1 MKTLVKIF
9 VVAILLVGATAFSG
23 FGQGM
28 VYQTHQE
35 LTLAAADGLTES
47 WVQLPNNDYVR
58 TTYGGGNSVVESS
71 SGWTVSIQNSYQP
84 CIAQHDGTIWCAVRQ
99 NSTNTVIVG
108 SFTFPPTGQGT
119 VVLVKISSAGSVLN
133 AWQASGN
140 MALRNIAIKDN
151 NEIAVVGSAGTV
163 LEHLTSPN
171 GGGVVLIHNGND
183 WDTSKGFFIERPS
196 GGFNPIVVSAQY
208 LSNGNLALAGFT
220 EGGTVSFGGISIPPH
235 GGEDGFRGE
244 ITPSGIGVSAVQM
257 AGNGDEDYTLQITKA
272 DGSFMVTGTYT
283 QLINFYNADGSV
295 GGSLGQFPSGA
306 SHDHIYFAYY
316 DASGIFQSA
325 SVVYNQTATTDMLNI
340 DFVYGNNA
348 FYAMVGNTNGG
359 TVTTPTGTHNKVAPI
374 ILKFDNTGIPE
385 WSKQFDGVGS
395 NVPTQYGEEI
405 LVNVDIVTLT
415 GTEYLTCDL
424 DFNSGVVSIS
434 NTSYWA
440 EYFDGTVVGPTAN
453 FSGTPLNGE
462 APLNVSFSD
471 LSVAGTNGIS
481 SWTWTFE
488 GGTPG
493 TYSGQNPPA
502 IVYATAGTY
511 DVTLVV
517 SDGSLSDIELKADYV
532 MVSAPAPYLTI
543 NPSTVTVSAAAGSVT
558 SMFTI
563 TSNESWTIETSDPE
577 VTTAP
582 SSGSGNQTI
591 NVSYPAINTIAGTT
605 YTVTVT
611 SGSGIVEVF
620 TINQNGVSASIT
632 LSDYSETVGSA
643 AGSYPIVVTCPD
655 DYTFSVTDGV
665 FSYASPNTGTG
676 SQTVIINYDENTS
689 SDQRVDILTFSGSGV
704 SADFTLTQLGV
715 GAPLQVTTSALASVV
730 TLGASTQLFA
740 NPSGGTGNYTFLW
753 TGPGDFNSTEQN
765 PMVIPPAEGENL
777 YHVAVSD
784 GDTSVG
790 ADEVIQAYEVSFYL
804 EATPMNGTTDDE
816 YFFHSEVIQNPND
829 PRTVDYHSIEFGDG
843 DMFEGEGNIVETSHM
858 YQEAGSYDIEQAYVL
873 SDGSSD
879 SKTSLS
885 FVGVIT
891 DVRKNIKDEIQ
902 IYPNP
907 TTGLVFI
914 NAGKSVERLSV
925 VNITGSEVAHMENLG
940 ENALIDLS
948 SLPNGLYFFILEIEG
963 QRMTYKEIKQ

>member
-1 MKTLVKIF
+1 MKTLVRIF
-9 VVAILLVGATAFSG
+9 VVALLLVSATAEFV

-35 LTLAAADGLTES
+35 MTLAAADGLTES
-47 WVQLPNNDYVR
+47 WVQLPNSDKVR
-58 TTYGGGNSVVESS
+58 VTTDGSSVTIESTA
-71 SGWTVSIQNSYQP
+71 GWSQTIPHTYSP
-84 CIAQHDGTIWCAVRQ
+84 CVAEYNGTLWCAMSQSGGVVTINGTTHPTPPSGESYTLLVKL
-99 NSTNTVIVG
+99 NSTG
-108 SFTFPPTGQGT
+108 SI
-119 VVLVKISSAGSVLN
+119 LDS
-133 AWQASGN
+133 WQAIGSMG
-140 MALRNIAIKDN
+140 LWNIAVKDN
-151 NEIAVVGSAGTV
+151 GEIAVVGSAGST
-163 LEHLTSPN
+163 LEHLTS
-171 GGGVVLIHNGND
+171 GSGGVVLIHDGTD
-183 WDTSKGFFIERPS
+183 WDTSKGFFIETPM
-196 GGFNPIVVSAQY
+196 GGGNPIVYSAQY
-208 LSNGNLALAGFT
+208 LPSGNLVLSGRT
-220 EGGTVSFGGISIPPH
+220 NGGNVSFGGIILPPH
-235 GGEDGFRGE
+235 GNTDGFRGE
-244 ITPSGIGVSAVQM
+244 ITSSGVGITAVQM
-257 AGNGDEDYTLQITKA
+257 GGNGVEMDVLQSTKA

-316 DASGIFQSA
+316 SSAGVFQNA
-325 SVVYNQTATTDMLNI
+325 EVAYNTVATTDLRNI
-340 DFVYGNNA
+340 DLTFGNDA
-348 FYAMVGNTNGG
+348 FYAMIDCQDGG
-359 TVTTPTGTHNKVAPI
+359 TSVMPTGEEYTYPSPI
-374 ILKFDNTGIPE
+374 VLKFDASGNASWAKQIQATVNTG
-385 WSKQFDGVGS
+385 G
-395 NVPTQYGEEI
+395 YGEEI
-405 LVNVDIVTLT
+405 LVSVDVVTLT
-415 GTEYLTCDL
+415 GTEYGTCDL

-440 EYFDGTVVGPTAN
+440 EYFDGTIVGPTAD

-462 APLNVSFSD
+462 CPLNVSFTD
-471 LSVAGTNGIS
+471 LSVAGTNGIT
-481 SWTWTFE
+481 SWTWTFQ

-532 MVSAPAPYLTI
+532 MVSAPAPYMTI
-543 NPSTVTVSAAAGSVT
+543 NPSTVTVSAAAGNVT

-563 TSNESWTIETSDPE
+563 TSNESWSIETSDQY
-577 VTTAP
+577 VTASP
-582 SSGSGNQTI
+582 SSGSGNQSIDVT
-591 NVSYPAINTIAGTT
+591 YPAINTMAGEI

-611 SGSGIVEVF
+611 SNSNIVEVF
-620 TINQNGVSASIT
+620 TINQDGVPASIT
-632 LSDYSETVGSA
+632 LSDYSQTVGSE
-643 AGSYPIVVTCPD
+643 AGSYPIVVTCPND
-655 DYTFSVTDGV
+655 MTGSVSAGIFS
-665 FSYASPNTGTG
+665 SASPDTFTG
-676 SQTVIINYDENTS
+676 STTVTINYDENTS
-689 SDQRVDILTFSGSGV
+689 PDSRVDILTFSGSGV

-765 PMVIPPAEGENL
+765 PMVTPPMEGENL
-777 YHVAVSD
+777 YHVAVND
-784 GDTSVG
+784 EDTSVG
-790 ADEVIQAYEVSFYL
+790 ADEIIQAYEVSFYL

-891 DVRKNIKDEIQ
+891 DVCKNIKDETQ

-914 NAGKSVERLSV
+914 NAGKSVERLSI
-925 VNITGSEVAHMENLG
+925 VNMTGSEVIHLENLG
-940 ENALIDLS
+940 ENARIDLAKF
-948 SLPNGLYFFILEIEG
+948 PNGLYFFILEIDG
-963 QRMTYKEIKQ
+963 QRLTYKEIKQ